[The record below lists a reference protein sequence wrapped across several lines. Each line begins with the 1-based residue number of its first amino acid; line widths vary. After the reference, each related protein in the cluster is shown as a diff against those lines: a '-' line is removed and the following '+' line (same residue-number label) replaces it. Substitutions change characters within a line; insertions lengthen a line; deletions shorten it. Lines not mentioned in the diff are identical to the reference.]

1 MGLMMCTHSYRISPE
16 EQIAVTHVMKE
27 AAVAEAGLSFDL
39 SVALF
44 QGTGAETEESGD
56 DKGRQKRQSDQ
67 VDLELGQGTG
77 QGFPPPPPRL
87 TGTTVPDDF
96 EDGRSG
102 H

>member
-1 MGLMMCTHSYRISPE
+1 M
-16 EQIAVTHVMKE
+16 THVMKE

-56 DKGRQKRQSDQ
+56 DKGRRKRQSDQ
-67 VDLELGQGTG
+67 DDLADLELGQGTG